1 MNACLPPLQTLLEMQ
16 DEPSVYFLCICGL
29 SPELQAVAPAAHGT
43 QIQIYI
49 LQPGIAVGKMEK
61 EGKSKVH
68 IC

>member
-1 MNACLPPLQTLLEMQ
+1 MQ

-61 EGKSKVH
+61 DGKSKVH
-68 IC
+68 IY